1 MAMHSITKFL
11 EAANQNAA
19 EVNRKVIEI
28 TQRNLNL
35 GFELAK
41 SLARG
46 AGNPTEIVRVQ
57 TSFWR
62 KQFDELATQ
71 AEEARNRLFGFNVA
85 RPKKLESSPESA
97 VEEPA
102 KKAPTRSQSKG
113 HNRSARDP
121 ATARLGQK
129 AGTQTLK
136 TPRLS
141 ERAARSGVG
150 SPVGKQP
157 EIQKKD
163 TPKTVQKSPGADSV
177 DEGAKPQTARTVVKP
192 RPASGPAPQSSPTD
206 IKFGML
212 DGNAVRFTNL
222 EAWWLV
228 DGTWRPISPDEVLSN
243 AAVMREARFN
253 QLFPHVPLLPKKAF
267 QSRHR

>member
-1 MAMHSITKFL
+1 MHSITKFL

-19 EVNRKVIEI
+19 AVNRKVIEI

-46 AGNPTEIVRVQ
+46 AGNPSEIVRVL

-62 KQFDELATQ
+62 KQFNELATQ
-71 AEEARNRLFGFNVA
+71 AEEARNHLFGTNVA
-85 RPKKLESSPESA
+85 KPNMFESSPESA
-97 VEEPA
+97 VEESA
-102 KKAPTRSQSKG
+102 KKSPTRSQKG
-113 HNRSARDP
+113 HNQTAEDP
-121 ATARLGQK
+121 VTARLEQK
-129 AGTQTLK
+129 AVTQTPK
-136 TPRLS
+136 APRHT
-141 ERAARSGVG
+141 ERAAGSGVG
-150 SPVGKQP
+150 SLHGKQP
-157 EIQKKD
+157 EIRKRD
-163 TPKTVQKSPGADSV
+163 TPKTVQKSPERDPV
-177 DEGAKPQTARTVVKP
+177 DEGARPQAVRTKVKP
-192 RPASGPAPQSSPTD
+192 GPSSAAQERLPTD

-243 AAVMREARFN
+243 AAVMREARFK
-253 QLFPHVPLLPKKAF
+253 QQFPQVPLLPKKAF
-267 QSRHR
+267 RSDHR